1 MRRVARPTVG
11 DEPRKLIA
19 IRLDAKVLVWLRN
32 TAEKISYQSLVKRDI
47 GRGDEEGE
55 LAKPIRS
62 LKIVKV

>member
-1 MRRVARPTVG
+1 MRRVAQPTVG